1 MDPEL
6 LPGSGSG
13 INHSISSTLPL
24 GHKLSSLG
32 LKPGHIFFT
41 IFVLQIYFHKKRQQQ
56 RRDHRILALWT
67 VQIRMQVNNLNLQLQ
82 FYSYLFFII
91 HARRTFVVDLSLLHC
106 QFHHCN
112 AILGWAL
119 ISVSSIGLALL
130 KLYFSISF
138 PQTVPL
144 EITDRWPYSTFFGN
158 QACVACS

>member
-1 MDPEL
+1 MFEVRHPFEVTLFYGTWYRLIRICMDPEL

-91 HARRTFVVDLSLLHC
+91 HAARTFVVDLSLLHC
-106 QFHHCN
+106 P
-112 AILGWAL
+112 
-119 ISVSSIGLALL
+119 LASFITVM
-130 KLYFSISF
+130 LY
-138 PQTVPL
+138 
-144 EITDRWPYSTFFGN
+144 
-158 QACVACS
+158 